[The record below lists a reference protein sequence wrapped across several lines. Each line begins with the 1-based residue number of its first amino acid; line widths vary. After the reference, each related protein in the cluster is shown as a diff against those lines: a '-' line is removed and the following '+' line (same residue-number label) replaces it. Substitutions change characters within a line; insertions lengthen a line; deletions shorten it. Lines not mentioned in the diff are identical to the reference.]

1 MAAAP
6 GSVQAG
12 VSTGARRY
20 ALGVLVVVYTFNFI
34 DRQILA
40 ILLPAIKAEFAVAD
54 WVLGFL
60 AGSAF
65 ALFYATLGVPIALL
79 ADRYNRRN
87 LIALALAVWSGMT
100 ALSAAAGSVMTLALA
115 RIGVG
120 VGEAGCSPP
129 AHSMISDYYPPEQ
142 RSTAMG
148 IFTLGISLGIMI
160 AYLAGGWV
168 VENIGW
174 REAFLIVGLPG
185 LLLALIVR
193 FTVVEPPRGHADR
206 RADTEAPPGVAF
218 VARFLLQRRSF
229 LHMAVGSGLAA
240 FGGYAIASFF
250 PTYLVRSF
258 GMSPS
263 LIGVWLGLILGIAG
277 GLGFAGGGWVADR
290 LGRRGRRW
298 SMWGVAVASLLGW
311 ACLFPV
317 YLGTSAPAALAWFV
331 VPAILSN
338 FYLATTLA
346 QAQGLVGLRM
356 RGVAAALMLFI
367 LNIIGL
373 GLGPQVTGILSDLYA
388 PTFGAESM
396 RYALL
401 TVGATVG
408 PWSAFHYYKAGRTIE
423 ADLGRCD
430 DLELQPVDYRKIT
443 TSAVVIVLAIALV
456 IARYLD

>member
-1 MAAAP
+1 M
-6 GSVQAG
+6 
-12 VSTGARRY
+12 
-20 ALGVLVVVYTFNFI
+20 LVVVYTFNFI

-40 ILLPAIKAEFAVAD
+40 ILLPAIKAEFVVAD

-65 ALFYATLGVPIALL
+65 ALFYATLGIPIALL

-100 ALSAAAGSVMTLALA
+100 ALSAAAGSIVTLALA

-168 VENIGW
+168 VENVGW
-174 REAFLIVGLPG
+174 REAFLIAGLPG
-185 LLLALIVR
+185 LVLAVIVR

-206 RADTEAPPGVAF
+206 RADSAAAPGVRY

-229 LHMAVGSGLAA
+229 MHLAVGAGVAA
-240 FGGYAIASFF
+240 FGGYAVASFF
-250 PTYLVRSF
+250 PTFLVRSH
-258 GMSPS
+258 GMSTS
-263 LIGVWLGLILGIAG
+263 VIGIWLGLILGLAG

-290 LGRRGRRW
+290 LGRRSRRW
-298 SMWGVAVASLLGW
+298 SMWGVAIAALIAW
-311 ACLFPV
+311 AALFPV
-317 YLGTSAPAALAWFV
+317 YLVDSPVVSLAWFV
-331 VPAILSN
+331 VPAVLSN

-346 QAQGLVGLRM
+346 QTQSLVGLRM
-356 RGVAAALMLFI
+356 RGVASALMLFI

-388 PTFGAESM
+388 DAYGQDSM

-401 TVGATVG
+401 TVAAVVG
-408 PWSAFHYYKAGRTIE
+408 PWSAYHYYMAGRTL
-423 ADLGRCD
+423 DD
-430 DLELQPVDYRKIT
+430 DLARVDDHELKPVDYRKLVLFAT
-443 TSAVVIVLAIALV
+443 AVVLALALLV
-456 IARYLD
+456 YRYAG